1 MHQKSIKMQGYH
13 TISTG
18 TGFNFNSMTA
28 LLRLYIV
35 VNEFFWEG
43 LVQLED
49 DLRISEESLFVG
61 LEVTDCWSD
70 KKSFL

>member
-1 MHQKSIKMQGYH
+1 
-13 TISTG
+13 
-18 TGFNFNSMTA
+18 MT